1 MSKKERIV
9 LCDATN
15 QFLRNYAVR
24 PTLDRNGE
32 RNGGVYGML
41 DSLRY
46 FCRLLEPSRL
56 ILCWD
61 GAGGSQKRRK
71 ILPEY
76 KDGRKAV
83 NPARINSNY
92 EHEADDMKEN
102 MKRQR
107 IRLAEY
113 LECLPITELC
123 FNDTEADDIVAYLA
137 GLFHEEEVV
146 IVSDDKD
153 FLQLVSNNTIVFRPT
168 SKVLWTP
175 KTLVQEYSIYPHNF
189 AVAKAVVGDSGD
201 NVKGV
206 SRVGFK
212 NLLKYF
218 PFITDE
224 AEVTIADLV
233 GYAKEHV
240 QDKNGKKYQKFIDSE
255 ALVELNYKVVQL
267 HDPIISN
274 SNIDLIHRE
283 LDKPVSLNATAM
295 RSKFMVD
302 EIRTLGDPFFFK
314 FKEILFR
321 GQSDGRTEI

>member
-1 MSKKERIV
+1 MARTIIV
-9 LCDATN
+9 DATN

-24 PTLDRNGE
+24 PTLDKRGA

-46 FCRLLEPSRL
+46 FCRLLEPTRL

-61 GAGGSQKRRK
+61 GSGGSMKRRA

-76 KDGRKAV
+76 KEGRKAV

-92 EHEADDMKEN
+92 EHEDDDRKEN
-102 MKRQR
+102 MKYQR

-113 LECLPITELC
+113 LECLPLTELC
-123 FNDTEADDIVAYLA
+123 FDDTEADDIVAYLA
-137 GLFHEEEVV
+137 GHFKDDESI

-153 FLQLVSNNTIVFRPT
+153 FLQLISNNTLVFRPT

-175 KTLVQEYSIYPHNF
+175 KTLVEEYSIYPHNF

-206 SRVGFK
+206 YRVGFPTLVK
-212 NLLKYF
+212 WF
-218 PFITDE
+218 PFIREE
-224 AEVTIADLV
+224 AEVTIADIV
-233 GYAKEHV
+233 DYARERL
-240 QDKNGKKYQKFIDSE
+240 DEGKKNEKYRRFVDAEDLMK
-255 ALVELNYKVVQL
+255 LNYRVVQL

-274 SNIDLIHRE
+274 TNIDLIHRGLE
-283 LDKPVSLNATAM
+283 EPVGLNASAI
-295 RSKFMVD
+295 RSKFMID
-302 EIRTLGDPFFFK
+302 DIRTLGDPFFFK
-314 FKEILFR
+314 FKEMIFR
-321 GQSDGRTEI
+321 GQSNGRTDI